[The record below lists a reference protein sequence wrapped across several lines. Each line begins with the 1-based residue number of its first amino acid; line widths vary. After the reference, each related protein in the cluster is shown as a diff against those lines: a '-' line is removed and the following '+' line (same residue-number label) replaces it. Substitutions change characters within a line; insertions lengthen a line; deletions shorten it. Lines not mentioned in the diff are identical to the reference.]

1 MFFGDIMMQGYRP
14 NDSTD
19 YGSRRECGKKDI
31 YPFLSWLSFS
41 TSSSR
46 NPKVKMTCVLPSF
59 EKNLS
64 RL

>member
-1 MFFGDIMMQGYRP
+1 MFFGDIMMQGFRP
-14 NDSTD
+14 NDSTN
-19 YGSRRECGKKDI
+19 YGRRERGKKDI
-31 YPFLSWLSFS
+31 YPFLSWLSFL

-46 NPKVKMTCVLPSF
+46 NPEVKLTCLLPSF

>member
-1 MFFGDIMMQGYRP
+1 MQGFRP
-14 NDSTD
+14 NDSTN
-19 YGSRRECGKKDI
+19 YGRRERGKKDI
-31 YPFLSWLSFS
+31 YPFLSWLSFL

-46 NPKVKMTCVLPSF
+46 NPEVKLTCLLPSF